1 MSPAKPAPLSAEE
14 FGRIRDS
21 LDKRA
26 WCLNPTCEAHAR
38 GDDSGL
44 ISAKDGRGRPAQ
56 FCSTSCR
63 MQFNYRKDRLLE
75 AWKRIEWSKMQ
86 DPSPAAVRDLQS
98 TQSHI
103 EWLLLRY
110 GVSEAWSTGGLPE
123 HPRPLVIPF
132 VDRHSLP
139 SDWERKLRDLA
150 EALSFYE
157 GLRLPEDVVSAVKN
171 TPASALELVPYYRW
185 LAEQKGWQLSPA
197 E

>member
-1 MSPAKPAPLSAEE
+1 MSPEKPEPLSAEE

-63 MQFNYRKDRLLE
+63 MQFNYRKDRLLD

-86 DPSPAAVRDLQS
+86 DPPPAPVRDLQS
-98 TQSHI
+98 VQSHI

-110 GVSEAWSTGGLPE
+110 GVSEAWSTGGAPE
-123 HPRPLVIPF
+123 NPRPLAIHF
-132 VDRHSLP
+132 VSSNSLP
-139 SDWERKLRDLA
+139 EDWERALRRLA
-150 EALSFYE
+150 DALSFYE
-157 GLRLPEDVVSAVKN
+157 GFRLPEEVVTAVRNASAG
-171 TPASALELVPYYRW
+171 ALELAPYYRW